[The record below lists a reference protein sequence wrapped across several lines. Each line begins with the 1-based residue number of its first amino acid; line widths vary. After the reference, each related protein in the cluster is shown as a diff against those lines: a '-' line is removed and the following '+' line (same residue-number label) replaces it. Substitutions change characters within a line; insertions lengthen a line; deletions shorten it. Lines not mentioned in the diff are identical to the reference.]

1 MASTLGNTC
10 NGEKGTKGE
19 RKEPNKKTKK
29 NQARARAQC
38 HGSNQ
43 EKTSNRI
50 QCLDMQH
57 VGVAWVVVVGHV
69 WSGGQFA

>member
-19 RKEPNKKTKK
+19 RKE
-29 NQARARAQC
+29 QARARAQC